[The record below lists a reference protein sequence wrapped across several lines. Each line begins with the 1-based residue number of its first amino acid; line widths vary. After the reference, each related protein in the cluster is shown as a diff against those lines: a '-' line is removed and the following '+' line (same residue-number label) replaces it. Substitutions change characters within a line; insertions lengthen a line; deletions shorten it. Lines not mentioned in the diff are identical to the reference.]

1 MSSSQLS
8 SPSPKARRSSLT
20 VNSLNKSCL
29 TPNSKSNKKSP
40 HKGTMSPLTKA
51 PRVNPTHFGYTIPT
65 DYTQSFNSHSSLS
78 FQSDDPEMI
87 RGSKEFVA
95 HRRRQPY
102 NMEKRILELINEFRN
117 DNGLEPLQFSRFI
130 SDIISAHT
138 QKMAKGQIPISNV
151 GQKERVNQIDGL
163 LSFAEH
169 IGTCLYSPK
178 NATPSSPTNIEEDD
192 PAQKLMNSW
201 IRIKKYKDDMLG
213 RFNKIGISIDK
224 GKDCWV
230 ATVFFALV
238 Y

>member
-8 SPSPKARRSSLT
+8 SPNPKARRSSLT

-29 TPNSKSNKKSP
+29 TPNCKSNKKSP

-51 PRVNPTHFGYTIPT
+51 PQVNPTHFGYTIPNN
-65 DYTQSFNSHSSLS
+65 YTQSFNSQSSLS

-117 DNGLEPLQFSRFI
+117 GNGLEPLQFSRFI

-169 IGTCLYSPK
+169 IGTCLDSPK
-178 NATPSSPTNIEEDD
+178 NATPSSPNIEDND

-201 IRIKKYKDDMLG
+201 IPIKKYKDDMLG

-224 GKDCWV
+224 GKDSWV